1 MHGIRQNQLLRDVQD
16 ATALRQ
22 VSIHPRVGFQHV
34 GKPHLIFRREVFQW
48 LFVIIRNGND
58 LILTNQTAAIGWQR
72 IGDSRRCIAKAYD
85 GEGCR

>member
-34 GKPHLIFRREVFQW
+34 GKPHLIFRREVFQR

-58 LILTNQTAAIGWQR
+58 LILTNQTAAIGWQ
-72 IGDSRRCIAKAYD
+72 G
-85 GEGCR
+85 